1 MNKLTKYACIL
12 TTLAGAVACSDG
24 KKAQGDYAII
34 PLPQEVATQG
44 SAPFLLKPSTPI
56 SYQEGDAEMEQTARF
71 LASYVK
77 EATGYEPKVITGN
90 ADKGIHLSIASDI
103 RNPEGYRLLVSENG
117 IEIAGASNAGIFY
130 GVQTL
135 RKSIPAVA
143 EGMDIELPAASIN
156 DYPRFPYRGMHLD
169 VSRHFFPVDS
179 VKKFIDI
186 LALHN
191 MNRFHW
197 HLTDDQGWRIEI
209 KKYPELTQIG
219 AQRKE
224 TVIGRNSGK
233 YDGKPY
239 GEGMFYTQDEIRDV
253 IAYAQERFITII
265 PEIDLP
271 GHQLAAIT
279 TYPDLGC
286 TGGPYEVWTQWG
298 VSDDVICAG
307 NEKAMTFL
315 EDVLGEVIDLFPSEY
330 IHVGGDEAGKS
341 AWKKCPKCQALMK
354 EKGMKNVDELQSYM
368 IHRAEEF
375 LNSKDRKL
383 IGWDEIL
390 EGGLAPEATVMS
402 WRGEDG
408 GIKSARMGH
417 DVVMTPGNY
426 MYLDFYQADPKTQPY
441 AIGGYTPIKK
451 VYSYDPVPADSLTA
465 EECRHILGVQAN
477 TWTEYIQT
485 PEHLEYMMFPR
496 ALAVAEIGWTPQE
509 LRTWEDFKPRMNA
522 HISKLQGM
530 GIRTFTLSDEL
541 EVTMQVDT
549 AGREIEVILDAEKY
563 PAEIRYTTD
572 GSVPVASSALY
583 AGPITVQDSAH
594 IKAAIFRDGVL
605 QGTPTEKK
613 VDYHRAINKP
623 IHYNSKLYE
632 GYMAGGTN
640 ALLDGYRGGLTYL
653 DGRWQGYLD
662 DLDCV
667 IDMEEDTDIHK
678 VSIRFMQLIGPG
690 VFQPGQVELLTSED
704 GENFISR
711 GIVPTTVPADD
722 PDLLF
727 QEYTFD
733 GNWKTRYIR
742 LKAPRAN
749 PGFIFADEIVV
760 W

>member
-1 MNKLTKYACIL
+1 MLLPKQSRNCVTG
-12 TTLAGAVACSDG
+12 LAAACSLLLI
-24 KKAQGDYAII
+24 ACSPEEVRQVNLI
-34 PLPQEVATQG
+34 P
-44 SAPFLLKPSTPI
+44 KP
-56 SYQEGDAEMEQTARF
+56 EQMTMTGGTF
-71 LASYVK
+71 TVDSLALFGGQSSRNIKTVID
-77 EATGYEPKVITGN
+77 EAWSG
-90 ADKGIHLSIASDI
+90 
-103 RNPEGYRLLVSENG
+103 NPEGYQLDVTPGG
-117 IEIAGASNAGIFY
+117 IDLRAGSPDGLFY
-130 GVQTL
+130 GMQTL
-135 RKSIPAVA
+135 RQLYAGGEVPCVSIR
-143 EGMDIELPAASIN
+143 DN
-156 DYPRFPYRGMHLD
+156 PRFGYRGLHLD
-169 VSRHFFPVDS
+169 VSRHFFSKEEVMKLLDVMS
-179 VKKFIDI
+179 FYK
-186 LALHN
+186 LNTLH
-191 MNRFHW
+191 M
-197 HLTDDQGWRIEI
+197 HLTDAGGWRIEI
-209 KKYPELTQIG
+209 DKYPKLTSETAFRTESDWRKWWDGRDRKYLPEGTPG
-219 AQRKE
+219 AYGGYYTKE
-224 TVIGRNSGK
+224 DIR
-233 YDGKPY
+233 
-239 GEGMFYTQDEIRDV
+239 EIV
-253 IAYAQERFITII
+253 KHAASKHINII
-265 PEIDLP
+265 PEIEFP
-271 GHQLAAIT
+271 GHSEEVLMA
-279 TYPDLGC
+279 YPELSCSGK
-286 TGGPYEVWTQWG
+286 PYQNG
-298 VSDDVICAG
+298 DFCIG
-307 NEKAMTFL
+307 NELSFTFM
-315 EDVLGEVIDLFPSEY
+315 EDVLAEVIDLFPSEY

-496 ALAVAEIGWTPQE
+496 ALAVAEIGWTSQE

>member
-1 MNKLTKYACIL
+1 MLLPKQSRNYVTG
-12 TTLAGAVACSDG
+12 LAAACSLLLI
-24 KKAQGDYAII
+24 ACSPEEVRQVNLI
-34 PLPQEVATQG
+34 P
-44 SAPFLLKPSTPI
+44 KP
-56 SYQEGDAEMEQTARF
+56 EQMTMTGGTF
-71 LASYVK
+71 TVDSLALFGGQSSRNIKTVID
-77 EATGYEPKVITGN
+77 EAWSG
-90 ADKGIHLSIASDI
+90 
-103 RNPEGYRLLVSENG
+103 NPEGYQLDVTPGG
-117 IEIAGASNAGIFY
+117 IDLRAGSPDGLFY
-130 GVQTL
+130 GMQTL
-135 RKSIPAVA
+135 RQLYAGGEVPCVSIR
-143 EGMDIELPAASIN
+143 DN
-156 DYPRFPYRGMHLD
+156 PRFGYRGLHLD
-169 VSRHFFPVDS
+169 VSRHFFSKEEVMKLLDVMS
-179 VKKFIDI
+179 FYK
-186 LALHN
+186 LNTLH
-191 MNRFHW
+191 M
-197 HLTDDQGWRIEI
+197 HLTDAGGWRIEI
-209 KKYPELTQIG
+209 DKYPKLTSETAFRTESDWRKWWDGRDRKYLPEGTPGAYGGYYTKEDIREIVKHAASKHINIRPEIEFPGHSEEVLMAYPEL
-219 AQRKE
+219 
-224 TVIGRNSGK
+224 SCS
-233 YDGKPY
+233 GKPY
-239 GEGMFYTQDEIRDV
+239 QNGDFCI
-253 IAYAQERFITII
+253 
-265 PEIDLP
+265 
-271 GHQLAAIT
+271 
-279 TYPDLGC
+279 
-286 TGGPYEVWTQWG
+286 
-298 VSDDVICAG
+298 G
-307 NEKAMTFL
+307 NELSFTFM
-315 EDVLGEVIDLFPSEY
+315 EDVLAEVIDLFPSEY

-451 VYSYDPVPADSLTA
+451 VYSYDPVPADSLTV

-496 ALAVAEIGWTPQE
+496 ALAVAEIGWTSQE

-667 IDMEEDTDIHK
+667 IDMEEETDIHK

>member
-1 MNKLTKYACIL
+1 MLLPKQSRNYVTG
-12 TTLAGAVACSDG
+12 LAAACSLLLI
-24 KKAQGDYAII
+24 ACSPEEVRQVNLI
-34 PLPQEVATQG
+34 P
-44 SAPFLLKPSTPI
+44 KP
-56 SYQEGDAEMEQTARF
+56 EQMTMTGGTF
-71 LASYVK
+71 TVDSLALFGGQSSRNIKTVID
-77 EATGYEPKVITGN
+77 EAWSG
-90 ADKGIHLSIASDI
+90 
-103 RNPEGYRLLVSENG
+103 NPEGYQLDVTPGG
-117 IEIAGASNAGIFY
+117 IDLRAGSPDGLFY
-130 GVQTL
+130 GMQTL
-135 RKSIPAVA
+135 RQLYAGGEVPCVSIR
-143 EGMDIELPAASIN
+143 DN
-156 DYPRFPYRGMHLD
+156 PRFGYRGLHLD
-169 VSRHFFPVDS
+169 VSRHFFSKEEVMKLLDVMS
-179 VKKFIDI
+179 FYK
-186 LALHN
+186 LNTLH
-191 MNRFHW
+191 M
-197 HLTDDQGWRIEI
+197 HLTDAGGWRIEI
-209 KKYPELTQIG
+209 DKYPKLTSETAFRTESDWRKWWDGRDRKYLPEGTPG
-219 AQRKE
+219 AYGGYYTKE
-224 TVIGRNSGK
+224 DIR
-233 YDGKPY
+233 
-239 GEGMFYTQDEIRDV
+239 EIV
-253 IAYAQERFITII
+253 KHAASKHINII
-265 PEIDLP
+265 PEIEFP
-271 GHQLAAIT
+271 GHSEEVLMA
-279 TYPDLGC
+279 YPELSCSGK
-286 TGGPYEVWTQWG
+286 PYQNG
-298 VSDDVICAG
+298 DFCIG
-307 NEKAMTFL
+307 NELSFTFM
-315 EDVLGEVIDLFPSEY
+315 EDVLAEVIDLFPSEY

-496 ALAVAEIGWTPQE
+496 ALAVAEIGWTSQE

>member
-1 MNKLTKYACIL
+1 MLLPKQSRNYVTG
-12 TTLAGAVACSDG
+12 LAAACSLLLI
-24 KKAQGDYAII
+24 ACSPEEVRQVNLI
-34 PLPQEVATQG
+34 P
-44 SAPFLLKPSTPI
+44 KP
-56 SYQEGDAEMEQTARF
+56 EQMTMTGGTF
-71 LASYVK
+71 TVDSLALFGGQSSRNIKTVID
-77 EATGYEPKVITGN
+77 EAWSG
-90 ADKGIHLSIASDI
+90 
-103 RNPEGYRLLVSENG
+103 NPEGYQLDVTPGG
-117 IEIAGASNAGIFY
+117 IDLRAGSPDGLFY
-130 GVQTL
+130 GMQTL
-135 RKSIPAVA
+135 RQLYAGGEVPCVSIR
-143 EGMDIELPAASIN
+143 DN
-156 DYPRFPYRGMHLD
+156 PRFGYRGLHLD
-169 VSRHFFPVDS
+169 VSRHFFSKEEVMKLLDVMS
-179 VKKFIDI
+179 FYK
-186 LALHN
+186 LNTLH
-191 MNRFHW
+191 M
-197 HLTDDQGWRIEI
+197 HLTDAGGWRIEI
-209 KKYPELTQIG
+209 DKYPKLTSETAFRTESDWRKWWDGRDRKYLPEGTPG
-219 AQRKE
+219 AYGGYYTKE
-224 TVIGRNSGK
+224 DIR
-233 YDGKPY
+233 
-239 GEGMFYTQDEIRDV
+239 EIV
-253 IAYAQERFITII
+253 KHAASKHINII
-265 PEIDLP
+265 PEIEFP
-271 GHQLAAIT
+271 GHSEEVLMA
-279 TYPDLGC
+279 YPELSCSGK
-286 TGGPYEVWTQWG
+286 PYQNG
-298 VSDDVICAG
+298 DFCIG
-307 NEKAMTFL
+307 NELSFTFM
-315 EDVLGEVIDLFPSEY
+315 EDVLAEVIDLFPSEY

-375 LNSKDRKL
+375 LNSKDSKL

-451 VYSYDPVPADSLTA
+451 VYSYDPVPADSLTV

-496 ALAVAEIGWTPQE
+496 ALAVAEIGWTSQE

-667 IDMEEDTDIHK
+667 IDMEEETDIHK

>member
-1 MNKLTKYACIL
+1 MLLPKQSRNCVTG
-12 TTLAGAVACSDG
+12 LAAACSLLLI
-24 KKAQGDYAII
+24 ACSPEEVRQVNLI
-34 PLPQEVATQG
+34 P
-44 SAPFLLKPSTPI
+44 KP
-56 SYQEGDAEMEQTARF
+56 EQMTMTGGTF
-71 LASYVK
+71 TVDSLALFGGQSSRNIKTVID
-77 EATGYEPKVITGN
+77 EAWSG
-90 ADKGIHLSIASDI
+90 
-103 RNPEGYRLLVSENG
+103 NPEGYQLDVTPGG
-117 IEIAGASNAGIFY
+117 IDLRAGSPDGLFY
-130 GVQTL
+130 GMQTL
-135 RKSIPAVA
+135 RQLYAGGEVPCVSIR
-143 EGMDIELPAASIN
+143 DN
-156 DYPRFPYRGMHLD
+156 PRFGYRGLHLD
-169 VSRHFFPVDS
+169 VSRHFFSKEEVMKLLDVMS
-179 VKKFIDI
+179 FYK
-186 LALHN
+186 LNTLH
-191 MNRFHW
+191 M
-197 HLTDDQGWRIEI
+197 HLTDAGGWRIEI
-209 KKYPELTQIG
+209 DKYPKLTSETAFRTESDWRKWWDGRDRKYLPEGTPG
-219 AQRKE
+219 AYGGYYTKE
-224 TVIGRNSGK
+224 DIR
-233 YDGKPY
+233 
-239 GEGMFYTQDEIRDV
+239 EIV
-253 IAYAQERFITII
+253 KHAASKHINII
-265 PEIDLP
+265 PEIEFP
-271 GHQLAAIT
+271 GHSEEVLMA
-279 TYPDLGC
+279 YSELSCSGK
-286 TGGPYEVWTQWG
+286 PYQNG
-298 VSDDVICAG
+298 DFCIG
-307 NEKAMTFL
+307 NELSFTFM
-315 EDVLGEVIDLFPSEY
+315 EDVLAEVIDLFPSEY

-451 VYSYDPVPADSLTA
+451 VYSYNPVPADSLTA
-465 EECRHILGVQAN
+465 EECQHILGVQAN

-509 LRTWEDFKPRMNA
+509 LRTWEDFKLRMNA

-549 AGREIEVILDAEKY
+549 AGRKIEVILDAEKY

-667 IDMEEDTDIHK
+667 IDMEEETDIHK

>member
-1 MNKLTKYACIL
+1 MLLPKQSRNYVTG
-12 TTLAGAVACSDG
+12 LAAACSLLLI
-24 KKAQGDYAII
+24 ACSSEEVRQVNLI
-34 PLPQEVATQG
+34 P
-44 SAPFLLKPSTPI
+44 KP
-56 SYQEGDAEMEQTARF
+56 EQMTMTGGTF
-71 LASYVK
+71 TVDSLALFGGQSSRNIKTVID
-77 EATGYEPKVITGN
+77 EAWSG
-90 ADKGIHLSIASDI
+90 
-103 RNPEGYRLLVSENG
+103 NPEGYQLDVTPGG
-117 IEIAGASNAGIFY
+117 IDLRAGSPDGLFY
-130 GVQTL
+130 GMQTL
-135 RKSIPAVA
+135 RQLYAGGEVPCVSIR
-143 EGMDIELPAASIN
+143 DN
-156 DYPRFPYRGMHLD
+156 PRFGYRGLHLD
-169 VSRHFFPVDS
+169 VSRHFFSKEEVMKLLDVMS
-179 VKKFIDI
+179 FYK
-186 LALHN
+186 LNTLH
-191 MNRFHW
+191 M
-197 HLTDDQGWRIEI
+197 HLTDAGGWRIEI
-209 KKYPELTQIG
+209 DKYPKLTSETAFRTESDWRKWWGGRDRKYLPEGTPG
-219 AQRKE
+219 AYGGYYTKE
-224 TVIGRNSGK
+224 DIR
-233 YDGKPY
+233 
-239 GEGMFYTQDEIRDV
+239 EIV
-253 IAYAQERFITII
+253 KHAASKHINII
-265 PEIDLP
+265 PEIEFP
-271 GHQLAAIT
+271 GHSEEVLMA
-279 TYPDLGC
+279 YPELSCSGK
-286 TGGPYEVWTQWG
+286 PYQNG
-298 VSDDVICAG
+298 DFCIG
-307 NEKAMTFL
+307 NEKSFTFM
-315 EDVLGEVIDLFPSEY
+315 EDVLAEVIDLFPSEY

-341 AWKKCPKCQALMK
+341 AWKKCPKCQALMT
-354 EKGMKNVDELQSYM
+354 EKGMKSVDELQSYM

-375 LNSKDRKL
+375 LNSKDRRL

-408 GIKSARMGH
+408 GIKAARMGH

-451 VYSYDPVPADSLTA
+451 VYSYDPVPADSLTV

-667 IDMEEDTDIHK
+667 IDMEEETDIHK

>member
-12 TTLAGAVACSDG
+12 TTLAGAVACSGG

-34 PLPQEVATQG
+34 PLPQEVVTQG

-549 AGREIEVILDAEKY
+549 AGRKIEVILDAEKY

-605 QGTPTEKK
+605 QGTRTEKK

-667 IDMEEDTDIHK
+667 IDMEEETDIHK

>member
-1 MNKLTKYACIL
+1 MLLPKQSRNYVTG
-12 TTLAGAVACSDG
+12 LAAACSLLLI
-24 KKAQGDYAII
+24 ACSSEEVRQVNLI
-34 PLPQEVATQG
+34 P
-44 SAPFLLKPSTPI
+44 KP
-56 SYQEGDAEMEQTARF
+56 EQMTMTGGTF
-71 LASYVK
+71 TVDSLALFGGQSSRNIKTVID
-77 EATGYEPKVITGN
+77 EAWSG
-90 ADKGIHLSIASDI
+90 
-103 RNPEGYRLLVSENG
+103 NPEGYQLDVTPGG
-117 IEIAGASNAGIFY
+117 IDLRAGSPDGLFY
-130 GVQTL
+130 GMQTL
-135 RKSIPAVA
+135 RQLYAGGEVPCVSIR
-143 EGMDIELPAASIN
+143 DN
-156 DYPRFPYRGMHLD
+156 PRFGYRGLHLD
-169 VSRHFFPVDS
+169 VSRHFFSKEEVMKLLDVMS
-179 VKKFIDI
+179 FYK
-186 LALHN
+186 LNTLH
-191 MNRFHW
+191 M
-197 HLTDDQGWRIEI
+197 HLTDAGGWRIEI
-209 KKYPELTQIG
+209 DKYPKLTSETAFRTESDWRKWWDGRDRKYLPEGTPG
-219 AQRKE
+219 AYGGYYTKE
-224 TVIGRNSGK
+224 DIR
-233 YDGKPY
+233 
-239 GEGMFYTQDEIRDV
+239 EIV
-253 IAYAQERFITII
+253 KHAASKHINII
-265 PEIDLP
+265 PEIEFP
-271 GHQLAAIT
+271 GHSEEVLMA
-279 TYPDLGC
+279 YPELSCSGK
-286 TGGPYEVWTQWG
+286 PYQNG
-298 VSDDVICAG
+298 DFCIG
-307 NEKAMTFL
+307 NELSFTFM
-315 EDVLGEVIDLFPSEY
+315 EDVLAEVIDLFPSEY

-341 AWKKCPKCQALMK
+341 AWKKCPKCQALMT
-354 EKGMKNVDELQSYM
+354 EKGMKSVDELQSYM

-375 LNSKDRKL
+375 LNSKDRRL

-408 GIKSARMGH
+408 GIKAARMGH

-441 AIGGYTPIKK
+441 AIGGYTPIKRA
-451 VYSYDPVPADSLTA
+451 YSYNPVPVDSLTA
-465 EECRHILGVQAN
+465 EESKHILGVQAN
-477 TWTEYIQT
+477 TWTEYIKD
-485 PEHLEYMMFPR
+485 EKHLEYMMFPR

-509 LRTWEDFKPRMNA
+509 DRSWEDFKPRMNVN
-522 HISKLQGM
+522 IPVLQRM
-530 GIRTFTLSDEL
+530 GIHTFTLSDEI
-541 EVTMQVDT
+541 ETTMEVDT
-549 AGREIEVILDAEKY
+549 LRREIKVMLDAEKY

-572 GSVPVASSALY
+572 GSIPAASSRVY
-583 AGPITVQDSAH
+583 NGPIVVKDSAD
-594 IKAAIFRDGVL
+594 IKAAIFRDGQL

-613 VDYHRAINKP
+613 VDYHRGINKP

-667 IDMEEDTDIHK
+667 IDMEEETDIHK

>member
-1 MNKLTKYACIL
+1 MLLPKQSRNYVTG
-12 TTLAGAVACSDG
+12 LAAACSLLLI
-24 KKAQGDYAII
+24 ACSSEEVRQVNLI
-34 PLPQEVATQG
+34 P
-44 SAPFLLKPSTPI
+44 KP
-56 SYQEGDAEMEQTARF
+56 EQMTMTGGTF
-71 LASYVK
+71 TVDSLALFGGQSSRNIKTVID
-77 EATGYEPKVITGN
+77 EAWSG
-90 ADKGIHLSIASDI
+90 
-103 RNPEGYRLLVSENG
+103 NPEGYQLDVTPGG
-117 IEIAGASNAGIFY
+117 IDLRAGSPDGLFY
-130 GVQTL
+130 GMQTL
-135 RKSIPAVA
+135 RQLYAGGEVPCVSIR
-143 EGMDIELPAASIN
+143 DN
-156 DYPRFPYRGMHLD
+156 PRLGYRGLHLD
-169 VSRHFFPVDS
+169 VSRHFFSKEEVMKLLDVMS
-179 VKKFIDI
+179 FYK
-186 LALHN
+186 LNTLH
-191 MNRFHW
+191 M
-197 HLTDDQGWRIEI
+197 HLTDAGGWRIEI
-209 KKYPELTQIG
+209 DKYPKLTSETAFRTESDWRKWWDGRDRKYLPEGTPG
-219 AQRKE
+219 AYGGYYTKE
-224 TVIGRNSGK
+224 DIR
-233 YDGKPY
+233 
-239 GEGMFYTQDEIRDV
+239 EIV
-253 IAYAQERFITII
+253 KHAASKHINII
-265 PEIDLP
+265 PEIEFP
-271 GHQLAAIT
+271 GHSEEVLMA
-279 TYPDLGC
+279 YPELSCSGK
-286 TGGPYEVWTQWG
+286 PYQNG
-298 VSDDVICAG
+298 DFCIG
-307 NEKAMTFL
+307 NEKSFTFM
-315 EDVLGEVIDLFPSEY
+315 EDVLAEVIDLFPSEY

-354 EKGMKNVDELQSYM
+354 EKGMKSVDELQSYM

-375 LNSKDRKL
+375 LISKERKL

-549 AGREIEVILDAEKY
+549 AGRKIEVILDAEKY

-667 IDMEEDTDIHK
+667 IDMEEETDIHK

>member
-1 MNKLTKYACIL
+1 MLLPKQSRNYVTG
-12 TTLAGAVACSDG
+12 LAAACSLLLI
-24 KKAQGDYAII
+24 ACSPEEVRQVNLI
-34 PLPQEVATQG
+34 P
-44 SAPFLLKPSTPI
+44 KP
-56 SYQEGDAEMEQTARF
+56 EQMTMTGGTF
-71 LASYVK
+71 TVDSLALFGGQSSRNIKTVID
-77 EATGYEPKVITGN
+77 EAWSG
-90 ADKGIHLSIASDI
+90 
-103 RNPEGYRLLVSENG
+103 NPEGYQLDVTPGG
-117 IEIAGASNAGIFY
+117 IDLRAGSPDGLFY
-130 GVQTL
+130 GMQTL
-135 RKSIPAVA
+135 RQLYAGGEVPCVSIR
-143 EGMDIELPAASIN
+143 DN
-156 DYPRFPYRGMHLD
+156 PRFGYRGLHLD
-169 VSRHFFPVDS
+169 VSRHFFSKEEVMKLLDVMS
-179 VKKFIDI
+179 FYK
-186 LALHN
+186 LNTLH
-191 MNRFHW
+191 M
-197 HLTDDQGWRIEI
+197 HLTDAGGWRIEI
-209 KKYPELTQIG
+209 DKYPKLTSETAFRTESDWRKWWDGRDRKYLPEGTPG
-219 AQRKE
+219 AYGGYYTKE
-224 TVIGRNSGK
+224 DIR
-233 YDGKPY
+233 
-239 GEGMFYTQDEIRDV
+239 EIV
-253 IAYAQERFITII
+253 KHAASKHINII
-265 PEIDLP
+265 PEIEFP
-271 GHQLAAIT
+271 GHSEEVLMA
-279 TYPDLGC
+279 YPELSCSGK
-286 TGGPYEVWTQWG
+286 PYQNG
-298 VSDDVICAG
+298 DFCIG
-307 NEKAMTFL
+307 NEKSFTFM
-315 EDVLGEVIDLFPSEY
+315 EDVLTEVIDLFPSEY
-330 IHVGGDEAGKS
+330 IHIGGDEAGKS

-354 EKGMKNVDELQSYM
+354 KNGMKCVDELQSYM

-375 LNSKDRKL
+375 LNSKDRRL

-408 GIKSARMGH
+408 GIKAARMGH

-451 VYSYDPVPADSLTA
+451 VYSYDPVPADSLTV

-549 AGREIEVILDAEKY
+549 AGRKIEVILDAEKY

-667 IDMEEDTDIHK
+667 IDMEEETDIHK

>member
-1 MNKLTKYACIL
+1 MLLPKQSRNYVTG
-12 TTLAGAVACSDG
+12 LAAACSLLLI
-24 KKAQGDYAII
+24 ACSSEEVRQVNLI
-34 PLPQEVATQG
+34 P
-44 SAPFLLKPSTPI
+44 KP
-56 SYQEGDAEMEQTARF
+56 EQMTMTGGTF
-71 LASYVK
+71 TVDSLALFGGQSSRNIKTVID
-77 EATGYEPKVITGN
+77 EAWSG
-90 ADKGIHLSIASDI
+90 
-103 RNPEGYRLLVSENG
+103 NPEGYQLDVTPGG
-117 IEIAGASNAGIFY
+117 IDLRAGSPDGLFY
-130 GVQTL
+130 GMQTL
-135 RKSIPAVA
+135 RQLYAGGEVPCVSIR
-143 EGMDIELPAASIN
+143 DN
-156 DYPRFPYRGMHLD
+156 PRFGYRGLHLD
-169 VSRHFFPVDS
+169 VSRHFFSKEEVMKLLDVMS
-179 VKKFIDI
+179 FYK
-186 LALHN
+186 LNTLH
-191 MNRFHW
+191 M
-197 HLTDDQGWRIEI
+197 HLTDAGGWRIEI
-209 KKYPELTQIG
+209 DKYPKLTSETAFRTESDWRKWWDGRDRKYLPEGTPG
-219 AQRKE
+219 AYGGYYTKE
-224 TVIGRNSGK
+224 DIR
-233 YDGKPY
+233 
-239 GEGMFYTQDEIRDV
+239 EIV
-253 IAYAQERFITII
+253 KHAASKHINII
-265 PEIDLP
+265 PEIEFP
-271 GHQLAAIT
+271 GHSEEVLMA
-279 TYPDLGC
+279 YPELSCSGK
-286 TGGPYEVWTQWG
+286 PYQNG
-298 VSDDVICAG
+298 DFCIG
-307 NEKAMTFL
+307 NEKSFTFM
-315 EDVLGEVIDLFPSEY
+315 EDVLAEVIDLFPSEY

-354 EKGMKNVDELQSYM
+354 EKGMKSVDELQSYM

-375 LNSKDRKL
+375 LISKERKL

-667 IDMEEDTDIHK
+667 IDMEEETDIHK

-711 GIVPTTVPADD
+711 GIVPTTVTADD

>member
-1 MNKLTKYACIL
+1 MLLPKQSRNCVTG
-12 TTLAGAVACSDG
+12 LAAACSLLLI
-24 KKAQGDYAII
+24 ACSPEEVRQVNLI
-34 PLPQEVATQG
+34 P
-44 SAPFLLKPSTPI
+44 KP
-56 SYQEGDAEMEQTARF
+56 EQMTMTGGTF
-71 LASYVK
+71 TVDSLALFGGQSSRNIKTVID
-77 EATGYEPKVITGN
+77 EAWSG
-90 ADKGIHLSIASDI
+90 
-103 RNPEGYRLLVSENG
+103 NPEGYQLDVTPGG
-117 IEIAGASNAGIFY
+117 IDLRAGSPDGLFY
-130 GVQTL
+130 GMQTL
-135 RKSIPAVA
+135 RQLYAGGEVPCVSIR
-143 EGMDIELPAASIN
+143 DN
-156 DYPRFPYRGMHLD
+156 PRFGYRGLHLD
-169 VSRHFFPVDS
+169 VSRHFFSKEEVMKLLDVMS
-179 VKKFIDI
+179 FYK
-186 LALHN
+186 LNTLH
-191 MNRFHW
+191 M
-197 HLTDDQGWRIEI
+197 HLTDAGGWRIEI
-209 KKYPELTQIG
+209 DKYPKLTSETAFRTESDWRKWWDGRDRKYLPEGTPG
-219 AQRKE
+219 AYGGYYTKE
-224 TVIGRNSGK
+224 DIR
-233 YDGKPY
+233 
-239 GEGMFYTQDEIRDV
+239 EIV
-253 IAYAQERFITII
+253 KHAASKHINII
-265 PEIDLP
+265 PEIEFP
-271 GHQLAAIT
+271 GHSEEVLMA
-279 TYPDLGC
+279 YPELSCSGK
-286 TGGPYEVWTQWG
+286 PYQNG
-298 VSDDVICAG
+298 DFCIG
-307 NEKAMTFL
+307 NEKSFTFM
-315 EDVLGEVIDLFPSEY
+315 EDVLTEVIDLFPSEY
-330 IHVGGDEAGKS
+330 IHIGGDEAGKS

-354 EKGMKNVDELQSYM
+354 EKGMKSVDELQSYM

-375 LNSKDRKL
+375 LISKERKL
-383 IGWDEIL
+383 IGWDEIID
-390 EGGLAPEATVMS
+390 GGLAPEATVMS

-667 IDMEEDTDIHK
+667 IDMEEETDIHK

>member
-1 MNKLTKYACIL
+1 MLQPKQSRNYVTG
-12 TTLAGAVACSDG
+12 LAAACSLLLI
-24 KKAQGDYAII
+24 ACSSEEVRQVNLI
-34 PLPQEVATQG
+34 P
-44 SAPFLLKPSTPI
+44 KP
-56 SYQEGDAEMEQTARF
+56 EQMTMTGGTF
-71 LASYVK
+71 TVDSLALFGGQSSRNIKTVID
-77 EATGYEPKVITGN
+77 EAWSG
-90 ADKGIHLSIASDI
+90 
-103 RNPEGYRLLVSENG
+103 NPEGYQLDVTPGG
-117 IEIAGASNAGIFY
+117 IDLRAGSPDGLFY
-130 GVQTL
+130 GMQTL
-135 RKSIPAVA
+135 RQLYAGGEVPCVSIR
-143 EGMDIELPAASIN
+143 DN
-156 DYPRFPYRGMHLD
+156 PRFGYRGLHLD
-169 VSRHFFPVDS
+169 VSRHFFSKEEVMKLLDVMS
-179 VKKFIDI
+179 FYK
-186 LALHN
+186 LNTLH
-191 MNRFHW
+191 M
-197 HLTDDQGWRIEI
+197 HLTDAGGWRIEI
-209 KKYPELTQIG
+209 DKYPKLTSETAFRTESDWRKWWDGRDRKYLPEGTPG
-219 AQRKE
+219 AYGGYYTKE
-224 TVIGRNSGK
+224 DIR
-233 YDGKPY
+233 
-239 GEGMFYTQDEIRDV
+239 EIV
-253 IAYAQERFITII
+253 KHAASKHINII
-265 PEIDLP
+265 PEIEFP
-271 GHQLAAIT
+271 GHSEEVLMA
-279 TYPDLGC
+279 YPELSCSGK
-286 TGGPYEVWTQWG
+286 PYQNG
-298 VSDDVICAG
+298 DFCIG
-307 NEKAMTFL
+307 NEKSFTFM
-315 EDVLGEVIDLFPSEY
+315 EDVLAEVIDLFPSEY

-354 EKGMKNVDELQSYM
+354 EKGMKSVDELQSYM

-375 LNSKDRKL
+375 LISKERKL

-667 IDMEEDTDIHK
+667 IDMEEETDIHK

>member
-1 MNKLTKYACIL
+1 MLLPKQSRNCVTG
-12 TTLAGAVACSDG
+12 LAAACSLLLI
-24 KKAQGDYAII
+24 ACSPEEVRQVNLI
-34 PLPQEVATQG
+34 P
-44 SAPFLLKPSTPI
+44 KP
-56 SYQEGDAEMEQTARF
+56 EQMTMTGGTF
-71 LASYVK
+71 TVDSLALFGGQSSRNIKTVID
-77 EATGYEPKVITGN
+77 EAWSG
-90 ADKGIHLSIASDI
+90 
-103 RNPEGYRLLVSENG
+103 NPEGYQLDVTPGG
-117 IEIAGASNAGIFY
+117 IDLRAGSPDGLFY
-130 GVQTL
+130 GMQTL
-135 RKSIPAVA
+135 RQLYAGGEVPCVSIR
-143 EGMDIELPAASIN
+143 DN
-156 DYPRFPYRGMHLD
+156 PRFGYRGLHLD
-169 VSRHFFPVDS
+169 VSRHFFSKEEVMKLLDVMS
-179 VKKFIDI
+179 FYK
-186 LALHN
+186 LNTLH
-191 MNRFHW
+191 M
-197 HLTDDQGWRIEI
+197 HLTDAGGWRIEI
-209 KKYPELTQIG
+209 DKYPKLTSETAFRTESDWRKWWDGRDRKYLPEGTPG
-219 AQRKE
+219 AYGGYYTKE
-224 TVIGRNSGK
+224 DIR
-233 YDGKPY
+233 
-239 GEGMFYTQDEIRDV
+239 EIV
-253 IAYAQERFITII
+253 KHAASKHINII
-265 PEIDLP
+265 PEIEFP
-271 GHQLAAIT
+271 GHSEEVLMA
-279 TYPDLGC
+279 YPELSCSGK
-286 TGGPYEVWTQWG
+286 PYQNG
-298 VSDDVICAG
+298 DFCIG
-307 NEKAMTFL
+307 NELSFTFM
-315 EDVLGEVIDLFPSEY
+315 EDVLAEVIDLFPSEY

-451 VYSYDPVPADSLTA
+451 VYSYDPVPADSLTV

-496 ALAVAEIGWTPQE
+496 ALAVAEIGWTSQE

>member
-1 MNKLTKYACIL
+1 MLLPKQSRNYVTG
-12 TTLAGAVACSDG
+12 LAAACSLLLI
-24 KKAQGDYAII
+24 ACSPEEVRQVNLI
-34 PLPQEVATQG
+34 P
-44 SAPFLLKPSTPI
+44 KP
-56 SYQEGDAEMEQTARF
+56 EQMTMTGGTF
-71 LASYVK
+71 TVDSLALFGGQSSRNIKTVID
-77 EATGYEPKVITGN
+77 EAWSG
-90 ADKGIHLSIASDI
+90 
-103 RNPEGYRLLVSENG
+103 NPEGYQLDVTPGG
-117 IEIAGASNAGIFY
+117 IDLRAGSPDGLFY
-130 GVQTL
+130 GMQTL
-135 RKSIPAVA
+135 RQLYAGGEVPCVSIR
-143 EGMDIELPAASIN
+143 DN
-156 DYPRFPYRGMHLD
+156 PRFGNRGLHLD
-169 VSRHFFPVDS
+169 VSRHFFSKEEVMKLLDVMS
-179 VKKFIDI
+179 FYK
-186 LALHN
+186 LNTLH
-191 MNRFHW
+191 M
-197 HLTDDQGWRIEI
+197 HLTDAGGWRIEI
-209 KKYPELTQIG
+209 DKYPKLTSETAFRTESDWRKWWDGRDRKYLPEGTPG
-219 AQRKE
+219 AYGGYYTKE
-224 TVIGRNSGK
+224 DIR
-233 YDGKPY
+233 
-239 GEGMFYTQDEIRDV
+239 EIV
-253 IAYAQERFITII
+253 KHAASKHINII
-265 PEIDLP
+265 PEIEFP
-271 GHQLAAIT
+271 GHSEEVLMA
-279 TYPDLGC
+279 YPELSCSGK
-286 TGGPYEVWTQWG
+286 PYQNG
-298 VSDDVICAG
+298 DFCIG
-307 NEKAMTFL
+307 NELSFTFM
-315 EDVLGEVIDLFPSEY
+315 EDVLAEVIDLFPSEY

-451 VYSYDPVPADSLTA
+451 VYSYDPVPADSLTV

-496 ALAVAEIGWTPQE
+496 ALAVAEIGWTSQE

-667 IDMEEDTDIHK
+667 IDMEEETDIHK

>member
-1 MNKLTKYACIL
+1 MLLPKQSRNYVTG
-12 TTLAGAVACSDG
+12 LAAACSLLLI
-24 KKAQGDYAII
+24 ACSPEEVRQVNLI
-34 PLPQEVATQG
+34 P
-44 SAPFLLKPSTPI
+44 KP
-56 SYQEGDAEMEQTARF
+56 EQMTMTGGTF
-71 LASYVK
+71 TVDSLALFGGQSSRNIKTVID
-77 EATGYEPKVITGN
+77 EAWSG
-90 ADKGIHLSIASDI
+90 
-103 RNPEGYRLLVSENG
+103 NPEGYQLDVTPGG
-117 IEIAGASNAGIFY
+117 IDLRAGSPDGLFY
-130 GVQTL
+130 GMQTL
-135 RKSIPAVA
+135 RQLYAGGEVPCVSIR
-143 EGMDIELPAASIN
+143 DN
-156 DYPRFPYRGMHLD
+156 PRFGYRGLHLD
-169 VSRHFFPVDS
+169 VSRHFFSKEEVMKLLDVMS
-179 VKKFIDI
+179 FYK
-186 LALHN
+186 LNTLH
-191 MNRFHW
+191 M
-197 HLTDDQGWRIEI
+197 HLTDAGGWRIEI
-209 KKYPELTQIG
+209 DKYPKLTSETAFRTESDWRKWWDGRDRKYLPEGTPG
-219 AQRKE
+219 AYGGYYTKE
-224 TVIGRNSGK
+224 DIR
-233 YDGKPY
+233 
-239 GEGMFYTQDEIRDV
+239 EIV
-253 IAYAQERFITII
+253 KHAASKHINII
-265 PEIDLP
+265 PEIEFP
-271 GHQLAAIT
+271 GHSEEVLMA
-279 TYPDLGC
+279 YPELSCSGK
-286 TGGPYEVWTQWG
+286 PYQNG
-298 VSDDVICAG
+298 DFCIG
-307 NEKAMTFL
+307 NELSFTFM
-315 EDVLGEVIDLFPSEY
+315 EDVLAEVIDLFPSEY

-451 VYSYDPVPADSLTA
+451 VYSYNPVPADSLTA
-465 EECRHILGVQAN
+465 EECQHILGVQAN

-496 ALAVAEIGWTPQE
+496 ALAVAEIGWTSQE

-667 IDMEEDTDIHK
+667 IDMEEETDIHK

>member
-1 MNKLTKYACIL
+1 MLLPKQSRNYVTG
-12 TTLAGAVACSDG
+12 LAAACSLLLI
-24 KKAQGDYAII
+24 ACSPEEVRQVNLI
-34 PLPQEVATQG
+34 P
-44 SAPFLLKPSTPI
+44 KP
-56 SYQEGDAEMEQTARF
+56 EQMTMTGGTF
-71 LASYVK
+71 TVDSLALFGGQSSRNIKTVID
-77 EATGYEPKVITGN
+77 EAWSG
-90 ADKGIHLSIASDI
+90 
-103 RNPEGYRLLVSENG
+103 NPEGYQLDVTPGG
-117 IEIAGASNAGIFY
+117 IDLRAGSPDGLFY
-130 GVQTL
+130 GMQTL
-135 RKSIPAVA
+135 RQLYAGGEVPCVSIR
-143 EGMDIELPAASIN
+143 DN
-156 DYPRFPYRGMHLD
+156 PRFGYRGLHLD
-169 VSRHFFPVDS
+169 VSRHFFSKEEVMKLLDVMS
-179 VKKFIDI
+179 FYK
-186 LALHN
+186 LNTLH
-191 MNRFHW
+191 M
-197 HLTDDQGWRIEI
+197 HLTDAGGWRIEI
-209 KKYPELTQIG
+209 DKYPKLTSETAFRTESDWRKWWDGRDRKYLPEGTPG
-219 AQRKE
+219 AYGGYYTKE
-224 TVIGRNSGK
+224 DIR
-233 YDGKPY
+233 
-239 GEGMFYTQDEIRDV
+239 EIV
-253 IAYAQERFITII
+253 KHAASKHINII
-265 PEIDLP
+265 PEIEFP
-271 GHQLAAIT
+271 GHSEEVLMA
-279 TYPDLGC
+279 YPELSCSGK
-286 TGGPYEVWTQWG
+286 PYQNG
-298 VSDDVICAG
+298 DFCIG
-307 NEKAMTFL
+307 NELSFTFM
-315 EDVLGEVIDLFPSEY
+315 EDVLAEVIDLFPSEY

-451 VYSYDPVPADSLTA
+451 VYSYDPVPADSLTV

-496 ALAVAEIGWTPQE
+496 ALAVAEIGWTSQE

-522 HISKLQGM
+522 HISKLQGL

-667 IDMEEDTDIHK
+667 IDMEEETDIHK

>member
-1 MNKLTKYACIL
+1 MLLPKQSRNYVTG
-12 TTLAGAVACSDG
+12 LAAACSLLLI
-24 KKAQGDYAII
+24 ACSSEEVRQVNLI
-34 PLPQEVATQG
+34 P
-44 SAPFLLKPSTPI
+44 KP
-56 SYQEGDAEMEQTARF
+56 EQMTMTGGTF
-71 LASYVK
+71 TVDSLALFGGQSSRNIKTVID
-77 EATGYEPKVITGN
+77 EAWSG
-90 ADKGIHLSIASDI
+90 
-103 RNPEGYRLLVSENG
+103 NPEGYQLDVTPGG
-117 IEIAGASNAGIFY
+117 IDLRAGSPDGLFY
-130 GVQTL
+130 GMQTL
-135 RKSIPAVA
+135 RQLYAGGEVPCVSIR
-143 EGMDIELPAASIN
+143 DN
-156 DYPRFPYRGMHLD
+156 PRLGYRGLHLD
-169 VSRHFFPVDS
+169 VSRHFFSKEEVMKLLDVMS
-179 VKKFIDI
+179 FYK
-186 LALHN
+186 LNTLH
-191 MNRFHW
+191 M
-197 HLTDDQGWRIEI
+197 HLTDAGGWRIEI
-209 KKYPELTQIG
+209 DKYPKLTSETAFRTESDWRKWWDGRDRKYLPEGTPG
-219 AQRKE
+219 AYGGYYTKE
-224 TVIGRNSGK
+224 DIR
-233 YDGKPY
+233 
-239 GEGMFYTQDEIRDV
+239 EIV
-253 IAYAQERFITII
+253 KHAASKHINII
-265 PEIDLP
+265 PEIEFP
-271 GHQLAAIT
+271 GHSEEVLMA
-279 TYPDLGC
+279 YPELSCSGK
-286 TGGPYEVWTQWG
+286 PYQNG
-298 VSDDVICAG
+298 DFCIG
-307 NEKAMTFL
+307 NEKSFTFM
-315 EDVLGEVIDLFPSEY
+315 EDVLAEVIDLFPSEY

-354 EKGMKNVDELQSYM
+354 EKGMKSVDELQSYM

-375 LNSKDRKL
+375 LISKERKL
-383 IGWDEIL
+383 IDWDEIL

-667 IDMEEDTDIHK
+667 IDMEEETDIHK

>member
-1 MNKLTKYACIL
+1 MLLPKQSRNYVTG
-12 TTLAGAVACSDG
+12 LAAACSLLLI
-24 KKAQGDYAII
+24 ACSSEEVRQVNLI
-34 PLPQEVATQG
+34 P
-44 SAPFLLKPSTPI
+44 KP
-56 SYQEGDAEMEQTARF
+56 EQMTMTGGTF
-71 LASYVK
+71 TVDSLALFGGQSSRNIKTVID
-77 EATGYEPKVITGN
+77 EAWSG
-90 ADKGIHLSIASDI
+90 
-103 RNPEGYRLLVSENG
+103 NPEGYQLDVTPGG
-117 IEIAGASNAGIFY
+117 IDLRAGSPDGLFY
-130 GVQTL
+130 GMQTL
-135 RKSIPAVA
+135 RQLYAGGEVPCVSIR
-143 EGMDIELPAASIN
+143 DN
-156 DYPRFPYRGMHLD
+156 PRFGYRGLHLD
-169 VSRHFFPVDS
+169 VSRHFFSKEEVMKLLDVMS
-179 VKKFIDI
+179 FYK
-186 LALHN
+186 LNTLH
-191 MNRFHW
+191 M
-197 HLTDDQGWRIEI
+197 HLTDAGGWRIEI
-209 KKYPELTQIG
+209 DKYPKLTSETAFRTESDWRKWWDGRDRKYLPEGTPG
-219 AQRKE
+219 AYGGYYTKE
-224 TVIGRNSGK
+224 DIR
-233 YDGKPY
+233 
-239 GEGMFYTQDEIRDV
+239 EIV
-253 IAYAQERFITII
+253 KHAASKHINII
-265 PEIDLP
+265 PEIEFP
-271 GHQLAAIT
+271 GHSEEVLMA
-279 TYPDLGC
+279 YPELSCSGK
-286 TGGPYEVWTQWG
+286 PYQNG
-298 VSDDVICAG
+298 DFCIG
-307 NEKAMTFL
+307 NEKSFTFM
-315 EDVLGEVIDLFPSEY
+315 EDVLAEVIDLFPSEY

-341 AWKKCPKCQALMK
+341 AWKKCPKCQALMT
-354 EKGMKNVDELQSYM
+354 EKGMKSVDELQSYM

-375 LNSKDRKL
+375 LNSKDRRL

-408 GIKSARMGH
+408 GIKAARMGH

-451 VYSYDPVPADSLTA
+451 VYSYDPVPADSLTV

-667 IDMEEDTDIHK
+667 INMEEETDIHK

>member
-1 MNKLTKYACIL
+1 MLLPKQSRNYVTG
-12 TTLAGAVACSDG
+12 LAAACSLLLI
-24 KKAQGDYAII
+24 ACSPEEVRQVNLI
-34 PLPQEVATQG
+34 P
-44 SAPFLLKPSTPI
+44 KP
-56 SYQEGDAEMEQTARF
+56 EQMTMTGGTF
-71 LASYVK
+71 TVDSLALFGGQSSRNIKTVID
-77 EATGYEPKVITGN
+77 EAWSG
-90 ADKGIHLSIASDI
+90 
-103 RNPEGYRLLVSENG
+103 NPEGYQLDVTPGG
-117 IEIAGASNAGIFY
+117 IDLRAGSPDGLFY
-130 GVQTL
+130 GMQTL
-135 RKSIPAVA
+135 RQLYAGGEVPCVSIR
-143 EGMDIELPAASIN
+143 DN
-156 DYPRFPYRGMHLD
+156 PRFGYRGLHLD
-169 VSRHFFPVDS
+169 VSRHFFSKEEVMKLLDVMS
-179 VKKFIDI
+179 FYK
-186 LALHN
+186 LNTLH
-191 MNRFHW
+191 M
-197 HLTDDQGWRIEI
+197 HLTDAGGWRIEI
-209 KKYPELTQIG
+209 DKYPKLTSETAFRTESDWRKWWDGRDRKYLPEGTPG
-219 AQRKE
+219 AYGGYYTKE
-224 TVIGRNSGK
+224 DIR
-233 YDGKPY
+233 
-239 GEGMFYTQDEIRDV
+239 EIV
-253 IAYAQERFITII
+253 KHAASKHINII
-265 PEIDLP
+265 PEIEFP
-271 GHQLAAIT
+271 GHSEEVLMA
-279 TYPDLGC
+279 YPELSCSGK
-286 TGGPYEVWTQWG
+286 PYQNG
-298 VSDDVICAG
+298 DFCIG
-307 NEKAMTFL
+307 NELSFTFM
-315 EDVLGEVIDLFPSEY
+315 EDVLAEVIDLFPSEY

-451 VYSYDPVPADSLTA
+451 VYSYDPVPADSLTV

-496 ALAVAEIGWTPQE
+496 ALAVAEIGWTSQE

-605 QGTPTEKK
+605 QGTPTEKR

-667 IDMEEDTDIHK
+667 IDMEEETDIHK

>member
-1 MNKLTKYACIL
+1 MLLPKQSRNYVTG
-12 TTLAGAVACSDG
+12 LAAACSLLLI
-24 KKAQGDYAII
+24 ACSPEEVRQVNLI
-34 PLPQEVATQG
+34 P
-44 SAPFLLKPSTPI
+44 KP
-56 SYQEGDAEMEQTARF
+56 EQMTMTGGTF
-71 LASYVK
+71 TVDSLALFGGQSSRNIKTVID
-77 EATGYEPKVITGN
+77 EAWSG
-90 ADKGIHLSIASDI
+90 
-103 RNPEGYRLLVSENG
+103 NPEGYQLDVTPGG
-117 IEIAGASNAGIFY
+117 IDLRAGSPDGLFY
-130 GVQTL
+130 GMQTL
-135 RKSIPAVA
+135 RQLYAGGEVPCVSIR
-143 EGMDIELPAASIN
+143 DN
-156 DYPRFPYRGMHLD
+156 PRFGYRGLHLD
-169 VSRHFFPVDS
+169 VSRHFFSKEEVMKLLDVMS
-179 VKKFIDI
+179 FYK
-186 LALHN
+186 LNTLH
-191 MNRFHW
+191 M
-197 HLTDDQGWRIEI
+197 HLTDAGGWRIEI
-209 KKYPELTQIG
+209 DKYPKLTSETAFRTESDWRKWWDGRDRKYLPEGTPG
-219 AQRKE
+219 AYGGYYTKE
-224 TVIGRNSGK
+224 DIR
-233 YDGKPY
+233 
-239 GEGMFYTQDEIRDV
+239 EIV
-253 IAYAQERFITII
+253 KHAASKHINII
-265 PEIDLP
+265 PEIEFP
-271 GHQLAAIT
+271 GHSEEVLMA
-279 TYPDLGC
+279 YPELSCSGK
-286 TGGPYEVWTQWG
+286 PYQNG
-298 VSDDVICAG
+298 DFCIG
-307 NEKAMTFL
+307 NEKSFTFM
-315 EDVLGEVIDLFPSEY
+315 EDVLAEVIDLFPSEY

-375 LNSKDRKL
+375 LISKDRKL

>member
-1 MNKLTKYACIL
+1 MLLPKQSRNCVTG
-12 TTLAGAVACSDG
+12 LAAACSLLLI
-24 KKAQGDYAII
+24 ACSPEEVRQVNLI
-34 PLPQEVATQG
+34 P
-44 SAPFLLKPSTPI
+44 KP
-56 SYQEGDAEMEQTARF
+56 EQMTMTGGTF
-71 LASYVK
+71 TVDSLALFGGQSSRNIKTVID
-77 EATGYEPKVITGN
+77 EAWSG
-90 ADKGIHLSIASDI
+90 
-103 RNPEGYRLLVSENG
+103 NPEGYQLDVTPGG
-117 IEIAGASNAGIFY
+117 IDLRAGSPDGLFY
-130 GVQTL
+130 GMQTL
-135 RKSIPAVA
+135 RQLYAGGEVPCVSIR
-143 EGMDIELPAASIN
+143 DN
-156 DYPRFPYRGMHLD
+156 PRFGYRGLHLD
-169 VSRHFFPVDS
+169 VSRHFFSKEEVMKLLDVMS
-179 VKKFIDI
+179 FYK
-186 LALHN
+186 LNTLH
-191 MNRFHW
+191 M
-197 HLTDDQGWRIEI
+197 HLTDAGGWRIEI
-209 KKYPELTQIG
+209 DKYPKLTSETAFRTESDWRKWWDGRDRKYLPEGTPG
-219 AQRKE
+219 AYGGYYTKE
-224 TVIGRNSGK
+224 DIR
-233 YDGKPY
+233 
-239 GEGMFYTQDEIRDV
+239 EIV
-253 IAYAQERFITII
+253 KHAASKHINII
-265 PEIDLP
+265 PEIEFP
-271 GHQLAAIT
+271 GHSEEVLMA
-279 TYPDLGC
+279 YPELSCSGK
-286 TGGPYEVWTQWG
+286 PYQNG
-298 VSDDVICAG
+298 DFCIG
-307 NEKAMTFL
+307 NELSFTFM
-315 EDVLGEVIDLFPSEY
+315 EDVLAEVIDLFPSEY

-451 VYSYDPVPADSLTA
+451 VYSYDPVPADSLTV

-496 ALAVAEIGWTPQE
+496 ALAVAEIGWTSQE

-563 PAEIRYTTD
+563 PAEIRSTTD

-667 IDMEEDTDIHK
+667 IDMEEETDIHK

>member
-1 MNKLTKYACIL
+1 MLLPKQSRNYVTG
-12 TTLAGAVACSDG
+12 LAAACSLRLI
-24 KKAQGDYAII
+24 ACSPEEVRQVNLI
-34 PLPQEVATQG
+34 P
-44 SAPFLLKPSTPI
+44 KP
-56 SYQEGDAEMEQTARF
+56 EQMTMTGGTF
-71 LASYVK
+71 TVDSLALFGGQSSRNIKTVID
-77 EATGYEPKVITGN
+77 EAWSG
-90 ADKGIHLSIASDI
+90 
-103 RNPEGYRLLVSENG
+103 NPEGYQLDVTPGG
-117 IEIAGASNAGIFY
+117 IDLRAGSPDGLFY
-130 GVQTL
+130 GMQTL
-135 RKSIPAVA
+135 RQLYAGGEVPCVSIR
-143 EGMDIELPAASIN
+143 DN
-156 DYPRFPYRGMHLD
+156 PRFGYRGLHLD
-169 VSRHFFPVDS
+169 VSRHFFSKEEVMKLLDVMS
-179 VKKFIDI
+179 FYK
-186 LALHN
+186 LNTLH
-191 MNRFHW
+191 M
-197 HLTDDQGWRIEI
+197 HLTDAGGWRIEI
-209 KKYPELTQIG
+209 DKYPKLTSETAFRTESDWRKWWDGRDRKYLPEGTPG
-219 AQRKE
+219 AYGGYYTKE
-224 TVIGRNSGK
+224 DIR
-233 YDGKPY
+233 
-239 GEGMFYTQDEIRDV
+239 EIV
-253 IAYAQERFITII
+253 KHAASKHINII
-265 PEIDLP
+265 PEIEFP
-271 GHQLAAIT
+271 GHSEEVLMA
-279 TYPDLGC
+279 YPELSCSGK
-286 TGGPYEVWTQWG
+286 PYQNG
-298 VSDDVICAG
+298 DFCIG
-307 NEKAMTFL
+307 NELSFTFM
-315 EDVLGEVIDLFPSEY
+315 EDVLAEVIDLFPSEY

-451 VYSYDPVPADSLTA
+451 VYSYDPVPADSLTV

-496 ALAVAEIGWTPQE
+496 ALAVAEIGWTSQE

-667 IDMEEDTDIHK
+667 IDMEEETDIHK

>member
-1 MNKLTKYACIL
+1 MLLPKQSRNYVTG
-12 TTLAGAVACSDG
+12 LAAACSLLLI
-24 KKAQGDYAII
+24 ACSPEEVRQVNLI
-34 PLPQEVATQG
+34 P
-44 SAPFLLKPSTPI
+44 KP
-56 SYQEGDAEMEQTARF
+56 EQMTMTGGTF
-71 LASYVK
+71 TVDSLALFGGQSSRNIKTVID
-77 EATGYEPKVITGN
+77 EAWSG
-90 ADKGIHLSIASDI
+90 
-103 RNPEGYRLLVSENG
+103 NPEGYQLDVTPGG
-117 IEIAGASNAGIFY
+117 IDLRAGSPDGLFY
-130 GVQTL
+130 GMQTL
-135 RKSIPAVA
+135 RQLYAGGEVPCVSIR
-143 EGMDIELPAASIN
+143 DN
-156 DYPRFPYRGMHLD
+156 PRFGYRGLHLD
-169 VSRHFFPVDS
+169 VSRHFFSKEEVMKLLDVMS
-179 VKKFIDI
+179 FYKLNI
-186 LALHN
+186 LH
-191 MNRFHW
+191 M
-197 HLTDDQGWRIEI
+197 HLTDAGGWRIEI
-209 KKYPELTQIG
+209 DKYPKLTSETAFRTESDWRKWWDGRDRKYLPEGTPG
-219 AQRKE
+219 AYGGYYTKE
-224 TVIGRNSGK
+224 DIR
-233 YDGKPY
+233 
-239 GEGMFYTQDEIRDV
+239 EIV
-253 IAYAQERFITII
+253 KHAASKHINII
-265 PEIDLP
+265 PEIEFP
-271 GHQLAAIT
+271 GHSEEVLMA
-279 TYPDLGC
+279 YPELSCSGK
-286 TGGPYEVWTQWG
+286 PYQNG
-298 VSDDVICAG
+298 DFCIG
-307 NEKAMTFL
+307 NEKSFTFM
-315 EDVLGEVIDLFPSEY
+315 EDVLAEVIDLFPSEY

-341 AWKKCPKCQALMK
+341 AWKKCPKCQALMT
-354 EKGMKNVDELQSYM
+354 EKGMKSVDELQSYM

-375 LNSKDRKL
+375 LISKERKL

-408 GIKSARMGH
+408 GIKAARMGH

-667 IDMEEDTDIHK
+667 IDMEEETDIHK

>member
-1 MNKLTKYACIL
+1 MLLPKQSRNYVTG
-12 TTLAGAVACSDG
+12 LAAACSLLLI
-24 KKAQGDYAII
+24 ACSPEEVRQVNLI
-34 PLPQEVATQG
+34 P
-44 SAPFLLKPSTPI
+44 KP
-56 SYQEGDAEMEQTARF
+56 EQMTMTGGTF
-71 LASYVK
+71 TVDSLALFGGQSSRNIKTVID
-77 EATGYEPKVITGN
+77 EAWSG
-90 ADKGIHLSIASDI
+90 
-103 RNPEGYRLLVSENG
+103 NPEGYQLDVTPGG
-117 IEIAGASNAGIFY
+117 IDLRAGSPDGLFY
-130 GVQTL
+130 GMQTL
-135 RKSIPAVA
+135 RQLYAGGEVPCVSIR
-143 EGMDIELPAASIN
+143 DN
-156 DYPRFPYRGMHLD
+156 PRFGYRGLHLD
-169 VSRHFFPVDS
+169 VSRHFFSKEEVMKLLDVMS
-179 VKKFIDI
+179 FYK
-186 LALHN
+186 LNTLH
-191 MNRFHW
+191 M
-197 HLTDDQGWRIEI
+197 HLTDAGGWRIEI
-209 KKYPELTQIG
+209 DKYPKLTSETAFRTESDWRKWWDGRDRKYLPEGTPG
-219 AQRKE
+219 AYGGYYTKE
-224 TVIGRNSGK
+224 DIR
-233 YDGKPY
+233 
-239 GEGMFYTQDEIRDV
+239 EIV
-253 IAYAQERFITII
+253 KHAASKHINII
-265 PEIDLP
+265 PEIEFP
-271 GHQLAAIT
+271 GHSEEVLMA
-279 TYPDLGC
+279 YPELSCSGK
-286 TGGPYEVWTQWG
+286 PYRNG
-298 VSDDVICAG
+298 DFCIG
-307 NEKAMTFL
+307 NEQSFTFM
-315 EDVLGEVIDLFPSEY
+315 EDVLAEVIDLFPSEY

-451 VYSYDPVPADSLTA
+451 VYSYDPVPADSLTV

-496 ALAVAEIGWTPQE
+496 ALAVAEIGWTSQE

-667 IDMEEDTDIHK
+667 IDMEEETDIHK

>member
-1 MNKLTKYACIL
+1 MLLPKQSRNYVTG
-12 TTLAGAVACSDG
+12 LAAACSLLLI
-24 KKAQGDYAII
+24 ACSPEEVRQVNLI
-34 PLPQEVATQG
+34 P
-44 SAPFLLKPSTPI
+44 KP
-56 SYQEGDAEMEQTARF
+56 EQMTMTGGTF
-71 LASYVK
+71 TVDSLALFGGQSSRNIKTVID
-77 EATGYEPKVITGN
+77 EAWSG
-90 ADKGIHLSIASDI
+90 
-103 RNPEGYRLLVSENG
+103 NPEGYQLDVTPGG
-117 IEIAGASNAGIFY
+117 IDLRAGSPDGLFY
-130 GVQTL
+130 GMQTL
-135 RKSIPAVA
+135 RQLYAGGEVPCVSIR
-143 EGMDIELPAASIN
+143 DN
-156 DYPRFPYRGMHLD
+156 PRFGYRGLHLD
-169 VSRHFFPVDS
+169 VSRHFFSKEEVMKLLDVMS
-179 VKKFIDI
+179 FYK
-186 LALHN
+186 LNTLH
-191 MNRFHW
+191 M
-197 HLTDDQGWRIEI
+197 HLTDAGGWRIEI
-209 KKYPELTQIG
+209 DKYPKLTSETAFRTESDWRKWWDGRDRKYLPEGTPG
-219 AQRKE
+219 AYGGYYTKE
-224 TVIGRNSGK
+224 DIR
-233 YDGKPY
+233 
-239 GEGMFYTQDEIRDV
+239 EIV
-253 IAYAQERFITII
+253 KHAASKHINII
-265 PEIDLP
+265 PEIEFP
-271 GHQLAAIT
+271 GHSEEVLMA
-279 TYPDLGC
+279 YPELSCSGK
-286 TGGPYEVWTQWG
+286 PYQNG
-298 VSDDVICAG
+298 DFCIG
-307 NEKAMTFL
+307 NELSFTFM
-315 EDVLGEVIDLFPSEY
+315 EDVLAEVIDLFPSEY

-465 EECRHILGVQAN
+465 EECQHILGVQAN

-509 LRTWEDFKPRMNA
+509 LRTWEDFKLRMNA

-549 AGREIEVILDAEKY
+549 AGRKIEVILDAEKY

-667 IDMEEDTDIHK
+667 IDMEEETDIHK

>member
-1 MNKLTKYACIL
+1 MLLPKQSRNYVTG
-12 TTLAGAVACSDG
+12 LAAACSLLLI
-24 KKAQGDYAII
+24 ACSPEEVRQVNLI
-34 PLPQEVATQG
+34 P
-44 SAPFLLKPSTPI
+44 KP
-56 SYQEGDAEMEQTARF
+56 EQMTMTGGTF
-71 LASYVK
+71 TVDSLALFGGQSSRNIKTVID
-77 EATGYEPKVITGN
+77 EAWSG
-90 ADKGIHLSIASDI
+90 
-103 RNPEGYRLLVSENG
+103 NPEGYQLDVTPGG
-117 IEIAGASNAGIFY
+117 IDLRAGSPDGLFY
-130 GVQTL
+130 GMQTL
-135 RKSIPAVA
+135 RQLYAGGEVPCVSIR
-143 EGMDIELPAASIN
+143 DN
-156 DYPRFPYRGMHLD
+156 PRFGYRGLHLD
-169 VSRHFFPVDS
+169 VSRHFFSKEEVMKLLDVMS
-179 VKKFIDI
+179 FYK
-186 LALHN
+186 LNTLH
-191 MNRFHW
+191 M
-197 HLTDDQGWRIEI
+197 HLTDAGGWRIEI
-209 KKYPELTQIG
+209 DKYPKLTSETAFRTESDWRKWWDGRDRKYLPEGTPG
-219 AQRKE
+219 AYGGYYTKE
-224 TVIGRNSGK
+224 DIR
-233 YDGKPY
+233 
-239 GEGMFYTQDEIRDV
+239 EIV
-253 IAYAQERFITII
+253 KHAASKHINII
-265 PEIDLP
+265 PEIEFP
-271 GHQLAAIT
+271 GHSEEVLMA
-279 TYPDLGC
+279 YPELSCSGK
-286 TGGPYEVWTQWG
+286 PYQNG
-298 VSDDVICAG
+298 DFCIG
-307 NEKAMTFL
+307 NELSFTFM
-315 EDVLGEVIDLFPSEY
+315 EDVLAEVIDLFPSEY

-375 LNSKDRKL
+375 LISKDRKL

-496 ALAVAEIGWTPQE
+496 ALAVAEIGWTSQE

-667 IDMEEDTDIHK
+667 IDMEEETDIHK

>member
-1 MNKLTKYACIL
+1 MLLPKQSRNCVTE
-12 TTLAGAVACSDG
+12 LAFACSLLFVSCTSEEVR
-24 KKAQGDYAII
+24 QVNLI
-34 PLPQEVATQG
+34 PKPEQVTMTGGTFRADSLALFGEQSARNINTVIDDAWSG
-44 SAPFLLKPSTPI
+44 SLEG
-56 SYQEGDAEMEQTARF
+56 YQLDVT
-71 LASYVK
+71 S
-77 EATGYEPKVITGN
+77 
-90 ADKGIHLSIASDI
+90 KGIDL
-103 RNPEGYRLLVSENG
+103 R
-117 IEIAGASNAGIFY
+117 AGSPDGLFY
-130 GVQTL
+130 GIQTL
-135 RKSIPAVA
+135 RQLYAGGEVPCVSIR
-143 EGMDIELPAASIN
+143 DN
-156 DYPRFPYRGMHLD
+156 PRFGYRGLHLD
-169 VSRHFFPVDS
+169 VSRHFFSKEEVMKLLDVMS
-179 VKKFIDI
+179 FYK
-186 LALHN
+186 LNTLH
-191 MNRFHW
+191 M
-197 HLTDDQGWRIEI
+197 HLTDAGGWRIEI
-209 KKYPELTQIG
+209 DKYPKLTSETAFRTESDWRKWWDGHDRKYLPEGTPG
-219 AQRKE
+219 AYGGYYTKE
-224 TVIGRNSGK
+224 DIR
-233 YDGKPY
+233 
-239 GEGMFYTQDEIRDV
+239 EIV
-253 IAYAQERFITII
+253 EHAASKHINII
-265 PEIDLP
+265 PEIEFP
-271 GHQLAAIT
+271 GHSEEVLMA
-279 TYPDLGC
+279 YPELSCSGK
-286 TGGPYEVWTQWG
+286 PYLNG
-298 VSDDVICAG
+298 DFCIG
-307 NEKAMTFL
+307 NEQSFTFM
-315 EDVLGEVIDLFPSEY
+315 EDVLAEVIDLFPSEY

-354 EKGMKNVDELQSYM
+354 KKGMKSVDELQSYM

-451 VYSYDPVPADSLTA
+451 VYSYDPVPADSLTE

-522 HISKLQGM
+522 HISQLQGM
-530 GIRTFTLSDEL
+530 GIRTFTLSDEI
-541 EVTMQVDT
+541 EVTMRVDT
-549 AGREIEVILDAEKY
+549 AGRKIEVILDAEKY

-572 GSVPVASSALY
+572 GSVPAASSAFY
-583 AGPITVQDSAH
+583 TGPIIVQDSAH
-594 IKAAIFRDGVL
+594 IKAAIFRGGVL

-623 IHYNSKLYE
+623 IHYNSKLYK
-632 GYMAGGTN
+632 GYMAGGMN

-667 IDMEEDTDIHK
+667 IDMEGETDIHK
-678 VSIRFMQLIGPG
+678 VSVRFMQLTGPG
-690 VFQPGQVELLTSED
+690 VFQPGQVELQTSED

-711 GIVPTTVPADD
+711 RIVPTTIPADD
-722 PDLLF
+722 PNLLF

-733 GNWKTRYIR
+733 GNWKTRYVR

>member
-1 MNKLTKYACIL
+1 MNSLSKLALVL
-12 TTLAGAVACSDG
+12 TFCTGMIACSGG
-24 KKAQGDYAII
+24 KAVKGDYGVV
-34 PLPQEVATQG
+34 PLPQEVTLTNG
-44 SAPFLLKPSTPI
+44 NPFVLSPSTKIFYP
-56 SYQEGDAEMEQTARF
+56 EGNDKMKKNAEF
-71 LASYVK
+71 LASYIK
-77 EATGYEPKVITGN
+77 EITGYELATATGQPG
-90 ADKGIHLSIASDI
+90 KGISLVIDQSIQ
-103 RNPEGYRLLVSENG
+103 NPEGYQLTVSDNG
-117 IEIAGASNAGIFY
+117 IRIAGSTDAGVFY
-130 GVQTL
+130 GIQTL
-135 RKSIPAVA
+135 RKSIPATA
-143 EGMDIELPAASIN
+143 QGMNVELPAATIN
-156 DYPRFPYRGMHLD
+156 DYPRFAYRGMMLD

-179 VKKFIDI
+179 VKTYLDI

-191 MNRFHW
+191 QNTFHW
-197 HLTDDQGWRIEI
+197 HLSDDQGWRIEI

-219 AQRKE
+219 SKRKE
-224 TVIGRNSGK
+224 TVIGHNSGT
-233 YDGKPY
+233 YDGKEY
-239 GEGMFYTQDEIRDV
+239 GGFYTQDQIRDV
-253 IAYAQERFITII
+253 INYAAERHITII
-265 PEIDLP
+265 PEIDMP
-271 GHQLAAIT
+271 GHQLAALA
-279 TYPDLGC
+279 TYPELGC
-286 TGGPYEVWTQWG
+286 TGGPYDVWGQWG
-298 VSDDVICAG
+298 VADDVICAG
-307 NEKAMTFL
+307 NEKSMQFL
-315 EDVLGEVIDLFPSEY
+315 EDVLSEVIDLFPSEY

-549 AGREIEVILDAEKY
+549 AGRKIEVILDAEKY

-605 QGTPTEKK
+605 QGTRTEKK

-667 IDMEEDTDIHK
+667 IDMEEETDIHK

-733 GNWKTRYIR
+733 GNWKARYVR